1 MYCSKL
7 ISGVCRRH
15 LSTIACSVASACESG
30 LHLWL
35 CCDGIPCLLVNI
47 VRTGHEQRPTALH
60 RTQALKV
67 RLPTIFWLSCC
78 SAASSTLRWAVSRS
92 AVPGVV
98 AKTHRNGET
107 KNKERSI
114 DIKKILKVETGTGQF
129 PGSNGTKGQLSSL
142 SAKINLLVDAAHV
155 LEDNCTHG
163 KRCHICAGSMPSSAS
178 ACSTVACT

>member
-142 SAKINLLVDAAHV
+142 STKINLLVEQRMSLKTIAHMGRGAISV
-155 LEDNCTHG
+155 QGVCPHQLQP
-163 KRCHICAGSMPSSAS
+163 AVP
-178 ACSTVACT
+178 

>member
-1 MYCSKL
+1 MSGSGMTLLLYDVRVSQKSLHAKGLLKAGRMYCTKL

-67 RLPTIFWLSCC
+67 RLPTIFLAVMLQCSFQYAQMGSVQISSSWCC
-78 SAASSTLRWAVSRS
+78 CKDPPQWGDQEQGAQ
-92 AVPGVV
+92 
-98 AKTHRNGET
+98 H
-107 KNKERSI
+107 
-114 DIKKILKVETGTGQF
+114 
-129 PGSNGTKGQLSSL
+129 
-142 SAKINLLVDAAHV
+142 
-155 LEDNCTHG
+155 
-163 KRCHICAGSMPSSAS
+163 
-178 ACSTVACT
+178 